1 MGLFIPP
8 CGFGY
13 YTSNLTGTPP
23 AATVGTNFTFG
34 AANADGATVGVI
46 TSATTRDVHR
56 IVVSFGGCAT
66 TTEDNSALVDIL
78 RDPAGG
84 TSYTNW
90 IDNLAGGFS
99 AVPAGGTTP
108 LSHHYD
114 FPIFLKAGATLA
126 VRARKNG
133 ATAATG
139 GRIIIHLFGDPS
151 RPEQYWCGQGIEAL
165 GINEAT
171 SKGTSHT
178 PGNTGALSTFATIG
192 TSTRRY
198 GNLAMAINGSDGT
211 MTAIGY
217 YWQIGIGSARAPG
230 TPTFYH
236 ANTTAEVSSR
246 SSFLHSI
253 PCDIPSGTALQV
265 RGTASGTAEA
275 HNVAFYGCY

>member
-23 AATVGTNFTFG
+23 AALVGTNFTFG
-34 AANADGATVGVI
+34 ANSADGATVGVI
-46 TSATTRDVHR
+46 TTPTARDVHR
-56 IVVSFGGCAT
+56 VVISIGGCSTAT
-66 TTEDNSALVDIL
+66 NDNSALVDIL

-90 IDNLAGGFS
+90 IDNLVGGFT
-99 AVPAGGTTP
+99 ATPAAGTIP
-108 LSHHYD
+108 LSQHYD
-114 FPIFLKAGATLA
+114 FPIFLRAGATLA

-133 ATAATG
+133 ATAATT
-139 GRIIIHLFGDPS
+139 GRIVVHLFGDPS
-151 RPEQYWCGQGIEAL
+151 RPEQWWCGQGIESL
-165 GINEAT
+165 GIDEGT
-171 SKGTSHT
+171 SKGTAHT
-178 PGNTGALSTFATIG
+178 PGNSGAFSAYATIG

-198 GNLAMAINGSDGT
+198 GNLALAINGSDGV
-211 MTAIGY
+211 MTAVGY
-217 YWQIGIGSARAPG
+217 YWQIGIGSAQAPG

-236 ANTTAEVSSR
+236 ANSTGEVSAR

-253 PCDIPSGTALQV
+253 PCDIPAGTALRV

-275 HNVAFYGCY
+275 HNVAFYGVY